1 MSMAAPSRVST
12 PNTTRSSGMNSRVTA
27 VTSTPAPE
35 MISPRRS
42 GRCPSGRQKPDSR
55 MNTQQMVCCH
65 RRPGIPAYQS
75 IQMPNRN
82 IMSQQ
87 AWYSIML
94 TRSSPRSSSSRA

>member
-1 MSMAAPSRVST
+1 MAVPRKVST
-12 PNTTRSSGMNSRVTA
+12 PKMTRAPGMNTSVTA
-27 VTSTPAPE
+27 VTSAPAANTVT
-35 MISPRRS
+35 PRRS
-42 GRCPSGRQKPDSR
+42 ICRPKGAQKPDSR

>member
-42 GRCPSGRQKPDSR
+42 GRCPSGRQKPD
-55 MNTQQMVCCH
+55 
-65 RRPGIPAYQS
+65 
-75 IQMPNRN
+75 RN

>member
-1 MSMAAPSRVST
+1 MALPRKVST
-12 PNTTRSSGMNSRVTA
+12 PNTTRSSGMKTSVTT
-27 VTSTPAPE
+27 VTSAPAANTCA
-35 MISPRRS
+35 PRFRV
-42 GRCPSGRQKPDSR
+42 RCPSGTQKPDSR